1 MDILRA
7 LQQIQS
13 EIEGI
18 SWNFGKNCEY
28 VSIGGLHMGKKMKPF
43 DELSFSDNYMFTTV
57 LEDKRNLNI
66 AKGIVELALGKKVK
80 DIRIAGVEKH
90 VQARYG
96 GKITRFD
103 VLLEGEDSYIDVEM
117 QVRKLLNFPL
127 RSRMY
132 HSQMDAKYVKAGDY
146 QNMKKSIVIFICL
159 EDYFG
164 MRLPRYTFASMC
176 LECSELIL
184 EDKRFTIFL
193 NPDSDTEDS
202 QLYFFLMFLKKRI
215 AKDAFTK
222 TIEKAVATVKKD
234 ESARLDYMNL
244 DEYLDALV
252 DEEKAKSLKEG
263 IEAGKAQGLEEGKA
277 QGLQEGKAQ
286 GLEEGKAQGLQEGK
300 AQGMQQSKIE
310 IAKKMLSKGM
320 SLDLVVEMTGLSEEE
335 IKTL

>member
-1 MDILRA
+1 MDTLRV

-18 SWNFGKNCEY
+18 SGNFGKNCEY
-28 VSIGGLHMGKKMKPF
+28 VSIGGLHMGNKMKPF
-43 DELSFSDNYMFTTV
+43 DELSFSDNYMFTTI
-57 LEDKRNLNI
+57 LEDRRNLNI
-66 AKGIVELALGKKVK
+66 AKGIVELALGQKVK

-176 LECSELIL
+176 VECSELIL

-202 QLYFFLMFLKKRI
+202 QLYFFLMFLKKKI

-244 DEYLDALV
+244 DEYLDMLV

-263 IEAGKAQGLEEGKA
+263 IEAGKAQGLQEGKA

-286 GLEEGKAQGLQEGK
+286 GL
-300 AQGMQQSKIE
+300 QQSKIE

-320 SLDLVVEMTGLSEEE
+320 PLDLIVEMTGLSEEE
-335 IKTL
+335 IKKL

>member
-1 MDILRA
+1 M
-7 LQQIQS
+7 S
-13 EIEGI
+13 
-18 SWNFGKNCEY
+18 N
-28 VSIGGLHMGKKMKPF
+28 KMKPF
-43 DELSFSDNYMFTTV
+43 DELSFSDNYMFTTI
-57 LEDKRNLNI
+57 LEDQRNLNI
-66 AKGIVELALGKKVK
+66 AKGIVELALGQKVK

-103 VLLEGEDSYIDVEM
+103 VSLEGEDSYIDVEM

-176 LECSELIL
+176 VECSELIL

-202 QLYFFLMFLKKRI
+202 QLYFFLMFLKKKI

-244 DEYLDALV
+244 DEYLDMLV

-263 IEAGKAQGLEEGKA
+263 IEAGKAQGL
-277 QGLQEGKAQ
+277 QEGKAQ
-286 GLEEGKAQGLQEGK
+286 GL
-300 AQGMQQSKIE
+300 QQSKIE

-320 SLDLVVEMTGLSEEE
+320 PLDLIVEMTGLSEEE
-335 IKTL
+335 IKKL

>member
-1 MDILRA
+1 
-7 LQQIQS
+7 
-13 EIEGI
+13 
-18 SWNFGKNCEY
+18 
-28 VSIGGLHMGKKMKPF
+28 MGNKMKPF
-43 DELSFSDNYMFTTV
+43 DELSFSDNYMFTTI
-57 LEDKRNLNI
+57 LEDRRNLNI
-66 AKGIVELALGKKVK
+66 AKGIVELALGQKVK

-176 LECSELIL
+176 VECSELIL

-202 QLYFFLMFLKKRI
+202 QLYFFLMFLKKKI

-244 DEYLDALV
+244 DEYLDMLV

-263 IEAGKAQGLEEGKA
+263 IEAGKAQGLQEGKA

-286 GLEEGKAQGLQEGK
+286 GL
-300 AQGMQQSKIE
+300 QQSKIE

-320 SLDLVVEMTGLSEEE
+320 PLDLIVEMTGLSEEE
-335 IKTL
+335 IKKL

>member
-1 MDILRA
+1 MDTLRV

-18 SWNFGKNCEY
+18 SGNFGKNCEY
-28 VSIGGLHMGKKMKPF
+28 VSIGGLHMGNKMKPF
-43 DELSFSDNYMFTTV
+43 DELSFSDNYMFTTI
-57 LEDKRNLNI
+57 LEDRRNLNI
-66 AKGIVELALGKKVK
+66 AKGIVELALGQKVK

-263 IEAGKAQGLEEGKA
+263 IEAGKAQGL
-277 QGLQEGKAQ
+277 QEGKAQ
-286 GLEEGKAQGLQEGK
+286 GL
-300 AQGMQQSKIE
+300 QQSKIE

-320 SLDLVVEMTGLSEEE
+320 PLDLIVEMTGLSEEE
-335 IKTL
+335 IKKL

>member
-1 MDILRA
+1 MDTLRV

-18 SWNFGKNCEY
+18 SGNFGKNCEY
-28 VSIGGLHMGKKMKPF
+28 VSIGGLHMGNKMKPF
-43 DELSFSDNYMFTTV
+43 DELSFSDNYMFTTI
-57 LEDKRNLNI
+57 LEDQRNLNI
-66 AKGIVELALGKKVK
+66 AKGIVELALGQKVK

-96 GKITRFD
+96 GKITRFE
-103 VLLEGEDSYIDVEM
+103 VLVEGEESYIDVEM

-176 LECSELIL
+176 VECSELIL

-202 QLYFFLMFLKKRI
+202 QLYFFLMFLKKKI

-244 DEYLDALV
+244 DEYLDMLV

-263 IEAGKAQGLEEGKA
+263 IEAGKAQGLQEGKA

-286 GLEEGKAQGLQEGK
+286 GL
-300 AQGMQQSKIE
+300 QQSKIE

-320 SLDLVVEMTGLSEEE
+320 PLDLIVEMTGLSEEE
-335 IKTL
+335 IKKL

>member
-263 IEAGKAQGLEEGKA
+263 IEAGKAQDLEEGKA
-277 QGLQEGKAQ
+277 QGLEEGKAQ

>member
-1 MDILRA
+1 M
-7 LQQIQS
+7 
-13 EIEGI
+13 
-18 SWNFGKNCEY
+18 
-28 VSIGGLHMGKKMKPF
+28 
-43 DELSFSDNYMFTTV
+43 
-57 LEDKRNLNI
+57 
-66 AKGIVELALGKKVK
+66 K

-103 VLLEGEDSYIDVEM
+103 VLLEGKDSYIDVEM

-263 IEAGKAQGLEEGKA
+263 IEAGKAQGLQEGKA
-277 QGLQEGKAQ
+277 QGLQ
-286 GLEEGKAQGLQEGK
+286 EGKAQGLQEGK

>member
-1 MDILRA
+1 MDTLRV

-18 SWNFGKNCEY
+18 SGNFGKNCEY
-28 VSIGGLHMGKKMKPF
+28 VSIGGLHMGNKMKPF

-80 DIRIAGVEKH
+80 DIRIVGVEKH

-176 LECSELIL
+176 VECSELIL

-202 QLYFFLMFLKKRI
+202 QLYFFLMFLKKKI

-244 DEYLDALV
+244 DEYLDMLV

-263 IEAGKAQGLEEGKA
+263 IEAGKAQGL
-277 QGLQEGKAQ
+277 QEGKAQ
-286 GLEEGKAQGLQEGK
+286 GL
-300 AQGMQQSKIE
+300 QQSKIE

-320 SLDLVVEMTGLSEEE
+320 PLDLIVEMTGLSEEE
-335 IKTL
+335 IKKL

>member
-1 MDILRA
+1 
-7 LQQIQS
+7 
-13 EIEGI
+13 
-18 SWNFGKNCEY
+18 
-28 VSIGGLHMGKKMKPF
+28 MGNKMKPF
-43 DELSFSDNYMFTTV
+43 DELSFSDNYMFTTI
-57 LEDKRNLNI
+57 LEDQRNLNI
-66 AKGIVELALGKKVK
+66 AKGIVELALGQKVK

-176 LECSELIL
+176 VECSGLIL

-202 QLYFFLMFLKKRI
+202 QLYFFLMFLKKKI

-244 DEYLDALV
+244 DEYLDMLV

-263 IEAGKAQGLEEGKA
+263 IEAGKAQGL
-277 QGLQEGKAQ
+277 QEGKTQ
-286 GLEEGKAQGLQEGK
+286 GL
-300 AQGMQQSKIE
+300 QQSKIE

-320 SLDLVVEMTGLSEEE
+320 PLDLIVEMTGLSEEE
-335 IKTL
+335 IKKL

>member
-1 MDILRA
+1 
-7 LQQIQS
+7 
-13 EIEGI
+13 
-18 SWNFGKNCEY
+18 
-28 VSIGGLHMGKKMKPF
+28 MGNKMKPF
-43 DELSFSDNYMFTTV
+43 DELSFSDNYMFTTI
-57 LEDKRNLNI
+57 LEDRRNLNI

-90 VQARYG
+90 AQARYG

-176 LECSELIL
+176 VECSELIL

-202 QLYFFLMFLKKRI
+202 QLYFFLMFLKKKI

-244 DEYLDALV
+244 DEYLDMLV

-263 IEAGKAQGLEEGKA
+263 IEAGKAQGLQEGKA
-277 QGLQEGKAQ
+277 QGLQEGKTQ
-286 GLEEGKAQGLQEGK
+286 GL
-300 AQGMQQSKIE
+300 QQSKIE

-320 SLDLVVEMTGLSEEE
+320 PLDLIVEMTGLSEEE
-335 IKTL
+335 IKKL

>member
-1 MDILRA
+1 M
-7 LQQIQS
+7 S
-13 EIEGI
+13 
-18 SWNFGKNCEY
+18 
-28 VSIGGLHMGKKMKPF
+28 KKLKPF

-80 DIRIAGVEKH
+80 DIRIAGVGKH

-202 QLYFFLMFLKKRI
+202 QLYFFLMFLKKELRRMHLQ
-215 AKDAFTK
+215 KQLKKLLPLSRKTK
-222 TIEKAVATVKKD
+222 V
-234 ESARLDYMNL
+234 
-244 DEYLDALV
+244 
-252 DEEKAKSLKEG
+252 
-263 IEAGKAQGLEEGKA
+263 QG
-277 QGLQEGKAQ
+277 
-286 GLEEGKAQGLQEGK
+286 
-300 AQGMQQSKIE
+300 
-310 IAKKMLSKGM
+310 
-320 SLDLVVEMTGLSEEE
+320 
-335 IKTL
+335 

>member
-1 MDILRA
+1 MDTLRV

-18 SWNFGKNCEY
+18 SGNFGKNCEY
-28 VSIGGLHMGKKMKPF
+28 VSIGGLHMGNKMKPF
-43 DELSFSDNYMFTTV
+43 DELSFSDNYMFTTI
-57 LEDKRNLNI
+57 LEDRRNLNI

-80 DIRIAGVEKH
+80 GIRIAGVEKH
-90 VQARYG
+90 AQARYG

-176 LECSELIL
+176 VECSELIL

-202 QLYFFLMFLKKRI
+202 QLYFFLMFLKKKI

-244 DEYLDALV
+244 DEYLDMLV

-263 IEAGKAQGLEEGKA
+263 IEAGKAQGLQEGKA
-277 QGLQEGKAQ
+277 QGLQEGKTQ
-286 GLEEGKAQGLQEGK
+286 GL
-300 AQGMQQSKIE
+300 QQSKIE

-320 SLDLVVEMTGLSEEE
+320 PLDLIVEMTGLSEEE
-335 IKTL
+335 IKKL

>member
-1 MDILRA
+1 MDTLRV

-18 SWNFGKNCEY
+18 SGNFEKNCEY
-28 VSIGGLHMGKKMKPF
+28 VSIGGLHMGNKMKPF
-43 DELSFSDNYMFTTV
+43 DELSFSDNYMFTTI
-57 LEDKRNLNI
+57 LEDQRNLNI
-66 AKGIVELALGKKVK
+66 AKGIVELALGQKVK

-176 LECSELIL
+176 VECSELIL

-202 QLYFFLMFLKKRI
+202 QLYFFLMFLKKKI

-244 DEYLDALV
+244 DEYLDMLV

-263 IEAGKAQGLEEGKA
+263 IEAGKAQGL
-277 QGLQEGKAQ
+277 QEGKTQ
-286 GLEEGKAQGLQEGK
+286 GL
-300 AQGMQQSKIE
+300 QQSKIE

-320 SLDLVVEMTGLSEEE
+320 PLDLIVEMTGLSEEE
-335 IKTL
+335 IKKL

>member
-1 MDILRA
+1 
-7 LQQIQS
+7 
-13 EIEGI
+13 
-18 SWNFGKNCEY
+18 
-28 VSIGGLHMGKKMKPF
+28 MGNKMKPF
-43 DELSFSDNYMFTTV
+43 DELSFSDNYMFTTI
-57 LEDKRNLNI
+57 LEDRRNLNI
-66 AKGIVELALGKKVK
+66 AKGIVELALGQKVK

-176 LECSELIL
+176 VECSELIL

-202 QLYFFLMFLKKRI
+202 QLYFFLMFLKKKI
-215 AKDAFTK
+215 AKDVFTK

-244 DEYLDALV
+244 DEYLDMLV

-263 IEAGKAQGLEEGKA
+263 IEAGKAQGLQEGKA

-286 GLEEGKAQGLQEGK
+286 GL
-300 AQGMQQSKIE
+300 QQSKIE

-320 SLDLVVEMTGLSEEE
+320 PLDLIVEMTGLSEEE
-335 IKTL
+335 IKKL

>member
-1 MDILRA
+1 MDTLRV

-18 SWNFGKNCEY
+18 SGNFGKNCEY
-28 VSIGGLHMGKKMKPF
+28 VSIGGLHMGNKMKPF
-43 DELSFSDNYMFTTV
+43 DELSFSDNYMFTTI
-57 LEDKRNLNI
+57 LEDQRNLNI
-66 AKGIVELALGKKVK
+66 AKGIVELALGQKVK

-176 LECSELIL
+176 VECSELIL

-202 QLYFFLMFLKKRI
+202 QLYFFLMFLKKKI

-244 DEYLDALV
+244 DEYLDMLV

-263 IEAGKAQGLEEGKA
+263 IEAGKAQGL
-277 QGLQEGKAQ
+277 QEGKTQ
-286 GLEEGKAQGLQEGK
+286 GL
-300 AQGMQQSKIE
+300 QQSKIE

-320 SLDLVVEMTGLSEEE
+320 PLDLIVEMTGLSEEE
-335 IKTL
+335 IKKL

>member
-263 IEAGKAQGLEEGKA
+263 IEAGKAQGL
-277 QGLQEGKAQ
+277 
-286 GLEEGKAQGLQEGK
+286 QEGK

>member
-1 MDILRA
+1 MDTLRV

-18 SWNFGKNCEY
+18 SGNFGKNCEY
-28 VSIGGLHMGKKMKPF
+28 VSIGGLHMGNKMKPF
-43 DELSFSDNYMFTTV
+43 DELSFSDNYMFTTI
-57 LEDKRNLNI
+57 LEDRRNLNI

-176 LECSELIL
+176 VECSELIL

-202 QLYFFLMFLKKRI
+202 QLYFFLMFLKKKI

-244 DEYLDALV
+244 DEYLDMLV

-263 IEAGKAQGLEEGKA
+263 FEAGKA
-277 QGLQEGKAQ
+277 QGLQEGKTQ
-286 GLEEGKAQGLQEGK
+286 GL
-300 AQGMQQSKIE
+300 QQSKIE

-320 SLDLVVEMTGLSEEE
+320 TLDLIVEMTGLSEEE
-335 IKTL
+335 IKKL

>member
-1 MDILRA
+1 
-7 LQQIQS
+7 
-13 EIEGI
+13 
-18 SWNFGKNCEY
+18 
-28 VSIGGLHMGKKMKPF
+28 MGNKMKPF
-43 DELSFSDNYMFTTV
+43 DELSFSDNYMFTTI
-57 LEDKRNLNI
+57 LEDRRNLNI

-90 VQARYG
+90 AQARYG

-176 LECSELIL
+176 VECSELIL

-202 QLYFFLMFLKKRI
+202 QLYFFLMFLKKKI

-244 DEYLDALV
+244 DEYLDMLV

-263 IEAGKAQGLEEGKA
+263 IEAGKAQGL
-277 QGLQEGKAQ
+277 QEGKTQ
-286 GLEEGKAQGLQEGK
+286 GL
-300 AQGMQQSKIE
+300 QQSKIE

-320 SLDLVVEMTGLSEEE
+320 PLDLIVEMTGLSEEE
-335 IKTL
+335 IKKL

>member
-28 VSIGGLHMGKKMKPF
+28 VSIGGLHMGNKMKPF

-193 NPDSDTEDS
+193 NPDRDTEDS

-286 GLEEGKAQGLQEGK
+286 G
-300 AQGMQQSKIE
+300 MQQSKIE

-320 SLDLVVEMTGLSEEE
+320 SLDLVLEMTGLSEEE

>member
-1 MDILRA
+1 
-7 LQQIQS
+7 
-13 EIEGI
+13 
-18 SWNFGKNCEY
+18 
-28 VSIGGLHMGKKMKPF
+28 MGNKMKPF
-43 DELSFSDNYMFTTV
+43 DELSFSDNYMFTTI
-57 LEDKRNLNI
+57 LEDQRNLNI
-66 AKGIVELALGKKVK
+66 AKGIVELALGQKVK

-132 HSQMDAKYVKAGDY
+132 HSQRDAKYVKAGDY

-176 LECSELIL
+176 VECSELIL

-202 QLYFFLMFLKKRI
+202 QLYFFLMFLKKKI

-244 DEYLDALV
+244 DEYLDMLV

-263 IEAGKAQGLEEGKA
+263 IEAGKAQGLQEGKA

-286 GLEEGKAQGLQEGK
+286 GLQEGKAQGL
-300 AQGMQQSKIE
+300 QQSKIE

-320 SLDLVVEMTGLSEEE
+320 PLDLIVEMTGLSEEE
-335 IKTL
+335 IKKL

>member
-1 MDILRA
+1 M
-7 LQQIQS
+7 S
-13 EIEGI
+13 
-18 SWNFGKNCEY
+18 N
-28 VSIGGLHMGKKMKPF
+28 KMKPF
-43 DELSFSDNYMFTTV
+43 DELSFSDNYMFTTI
-57 LEDKRNLNI
+57 LEDQRNLNI
-66 AKGIVELALGKKVK
+66 AKGIVELALGQKVK

-146 QNMKKSIVIFICL
+146 QNMKKSIVISICL

-176 LECSELIL
+176 VECSELIL

-244 DEYLDALV
+244 DEYLYALV

-263 IEAGKAQGLEEGKA
+263 IEAGKAQGL
-277 QGLQEGKAQ
+277 Q
-286 GLEEGKAQGLQEGK
+286 EGKAQGLQEGK

-320 SLDLVVEMTGLSEEE
+320 PLDLVVEMTELSEEE

>member
-66 AKGIVELALGKKVK
+66 AKGIVELALRKKVK

-286 GLEEGKAQGLQEGK
+286 G
-300 AQGMQQSKIE
+300 MQQSKIE

-320 SLDLVVEMTGLSEEE
+320 SLDLVLEMTGLSEEE

>member
-103 VLLEGEDSYIDVEM
+103 VLLEGEDSYIDVKM

-286 GLEEGKAQGLQEGK
+286 G
-300 AQGMQQSKIE
+300 MQQSKIE

-320 SLDLVVEMTGLSEEE
+320 SLDLVLEMTGLS
-335 IKTL
+335 

>member
-57 LEDKRNLNI
+57 LEEKRNLNI
-66 AKGIVELALGKKVK
+66 AKGIVELALGKNVK

-286 GLEEGKAQGLQEGK
+286 G
-300 AQGMQQSKIE
+300 MQQSKIE

-320 SLDLVVEMTGLSEEE
+320 SLDLVLEMTGLSEEE

>member
-103 VLLEGEDSYIDVEM
+103 VLLEGEDSYIDVKM

-286 GLEEGKAQGLQEGK
+286 G
-300 AQGMQQSKIE
+300 MQQSKIE

-320 SLDLVVEMTGLSEEE
+320 SLDLVVEMTGLSEEK

>member
-1 MDILRA
+1 
-7 LQQIQS
+7 
-13 EIEGI
+13 
-18 SWNFGKNCEY
+18 
-28 VSIGGLHMGKKMKPF
+28 MGKKMKPF

-127 RSRMY
+127 CSRMY

-263 IEAGKAQGLEEGKA
+263 IEAGKAQGLQEGKA
-277 QGLQEGKAQ
+277 QGLQ
-286 GLEEGKAQGLQEGK
+286 EGKAQGLQEGK

>member
-28 VSIGGLHMGKKMKPF
+28 VSIGGLHMGNKMKPF

-193 NPDSDTEDS
+193 IQTVI
-202 QLYFFLMFLKKRI
+202 QRI
-215 AKDAFTK
+215 RNCISF
-222 TIEKAVATVKKD
+222 
-234 ESARLDYMNL
+234 
-244 DEYLDALV
+244 
-252 DEEKAKSLKEG
+252 
-263 IEAGKAQGLEEGKA
+263 
-277 QGLQEGKAQ
+277 
-286 GLEEGKAQGLQEGK
+286 
-300 AQGMQQSKIE
+300 
-310 IAKKMLSKGM
+310 
-320 SLDLVVEMTGLSEEE
+320 
-335 IKTL
+335 